1 MHRSKL
7 AYVTCSKCLCV
18 PNVVHINGSFFLCV
32 QTYVQAFIIILYIGS
47 FVLLGCFFHGYKKYR
62 APLVLKKNIMS
73 CEYQLTAKKKKLC
86 HIIFHAKK
94 ENDNQGPAP

>member
-18 PNVVHINGSFFLCV
+18 PNVVHINGSFLICV
-32 QTYVQAFIIILYIGS
+32 QTNVQAFIIILYIGS

-94 ENDNQGPAP
+94 DNDNQGPAP

>member
-1 MHRSKL
+1 MVL
-7 AYVTCSKCLCV
+7 
-18 PNVVHINGSFFLCV
+18 FFLCV

-62 APLVLKKNIMS
+62 APLVLKKTLCHLNINL
-73 CEYQLTAKKKKLC
+73 QQKKKKKLC